1 MKILHLLDPFLIVRS
16 SLAISEIW
24 LVTGERIKKSFLRTN
39 EFSRIYLATFIKGS
53 FFCFI
58 IFFFVLVSSP
68 VNSLISTHSR
78 VDSKHRGT
86 IEPSCFSKF
95 RLFKYIMHCQ
105 KEKGKYTTHCQK
117 DKDKLGALPQFVSQ
131 NHKFEL
137 ELPVWGVLDSGNS
150 QENRVTCVLIS
161 GQSETLLND
170 ISC

>member
-1 MKILHLLDPFLIVRS
+1 
-16 SLAISEIW
+16 
-24 LVTGERIKKSFLRTN
+24 
-39 EFSRIYLATFIKGS
+39 
-53 FFCFI
+53 
-58 IFFFVLVSSP
+58 
-68 VNSLISTHSR
+68 
-78 VDSKHRGT
+78 
-86 IEPSCFSKF
+86 
-95 RLFKYIMHCQ
+95 MHCQ

-137 ELPVWGVLDSGNS
+137 ELPAWGVLDSGNS